1 MSKRHAPPAI
11 DVATRLAVTKYR
23 HEFFSLSVYLF
34 FILALDTID
43 WILQL
48 LYPFYAK
55 TPIWLSEND
64 KN

>member
-43 WILQL
+43 
-48 LYPFYAK
+48 
-55 TPIWLSEND
+55 
-64 KN
+64 